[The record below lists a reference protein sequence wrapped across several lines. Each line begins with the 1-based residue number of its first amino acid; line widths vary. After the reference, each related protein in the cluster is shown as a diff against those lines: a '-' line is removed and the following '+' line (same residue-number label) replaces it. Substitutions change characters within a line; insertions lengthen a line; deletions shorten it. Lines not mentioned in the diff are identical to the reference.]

1 MLSALAGCRSPGPVP
16 AAPTQIDRLIAAHPE
31 LTSGRFSVIADFEDP
46 RHAQLLSWSGVS
58 PGAKFTVDSTAG
70 RRETGGTA
78 VRLSA
83 SSPRDALTISNDR
96 ATDWYMRRDW
106 RGFDL
111 LLMAVQAPAK
121 SSLRIEVTAGSVQDR
136 RTSHTF
142 VPLDRGW
149 NQVRLDLA
157 DLAER
162 VPIDDVRELRL
173 GIADGERSTELVLD
187 DLILTASTDELFRDT
202 TADAHGLY
210 ARRVGRRL
218 VVGAADRF
226 ELVFAGGQIVG
237 WYDLSSDPQRL
248 ENLVR
253 GTALG
258 PFPVTLAGAEGTL
271 IGPSN
276 ATGVWGSGGTVSA
289 RQRLIEANAVRVRV
303 EAELEASDTT
313 RGRPRTRTVYT
324 AYADG
329 GVFVDAEWTFGAGA
343 ATSRTAVTTGFAAAL
358 LEGCWFQVAPGSG
371 PCASAELHCDA
382 GTSRLGIRWLSPTL
396 AAPAL
401 VADVGEGAAMV
412 TAPVPSG
419 TDGVARWAAE
429 IRLAGTPADAAGD
442 MPPAGATTPASAT
455 SGSIPQSQSGDS
467 DCLTRGATI
476 EKGNAFAAS
485 ALMDRASGFNPAD
498 GCIHV
503 EPADG
508 TARLVIDRR
517 KKSAIPLA
525 FAAHLPPDHDAW
537 VYVDGLLLSRTVRVS
552 PELLVFQVSAA
563 PNARAVVEVLTRQA
577 RAADDFRP
585 PQ

>member
-1 MLSALAGCRSPGPVP
+1 MLSALAGCRSSGPVP
-16 AAPTQIDRLIAAHPE
+16 AAPTQIDRLIAVHPE
-31 LTSGRFSVIADFEDP
+31 LSGGRFSVIADFEDP

-58 PGAKFTVDSTAG
+58 PGARFTVDSTAG

-83 SSPRDALTISNDR
+83 SSPRDTLTISNDH

-111 LLMAVQAPAK
+111 LLLAVQAPTK
-121 SSLRIEVTAGSVQDR
+121 SSLRIEVTAGSGQDR

-173 GIADGERSTELVLD
+173 GIADGERATELVLD
-187 DLILTASTDELFRDT
+187 DLILTASTEELFSDT
-202 TADAHGLY
+202 SAGAHGLY

-218 VVGAADRF
+218 MIGATDRF

-258 PFPVTLAGAEGTL
+258 PFPMALRGPDGAPEA
-271 IGPSN
+271 
-276 ATGVWGSGGTVSA
+276 ATGAINVWGATGTVAA
-289 RQRLIEANAVRVRV
+289 RQRLIEANLVRLRV
-303 EAELEASDTT
+303 EVELDSSEAT
-313 RGRPRTRTVYT
+313 RGDGGRTHTIYTIYRGGDIFVGGDWQLGSAGSTGNAGIGMGFAVASSAACQFQVDSAAGACVGAKLACGDGHSPLAIHWPSPSMANPKTVDSVEGAT
-324 AYADG
+324 MVAAAMPVGADG
-329 GVFVDAEWTFGAGA
+329 VSRFAARLQLAGPGPGSA
-343 ATSRTAVTTGFAAAL
+343 GDESRTTD
-358 LEGCWFQVAPGSG
+358 GSG
-371 PCASAELHCDA
+371 PPAEPPSEEDA
-382 GTSRLGIRWLSPTL
+382 CVFRGI
-396 AAPAL
+396 AI
-401 VADVGEGAAMV
+401 E
-412 TAPVPSG
+412 
-419 TDGVARWAAE
+419 
-429 IRLAGTPADAAGD
+429 
-442 MPPAGATTPASAT
+442 
-455 SGSIPQSQSGDS
+455 
-467 DCLTRGATI
+467 RGQPL
-476 EKGNAFAAS
+476 AAS
-485 ALMDRASGFNPAD
+485 ALTDRTSGFDPVD
-498 GCIHV
+498 GCVHV

-517 KKSAIPLA
+517 KKSAIPLG
-525 FAAHLPPDHDAW
+525 FAAHLAADHDAW
-537 VYVDGLLLSRTVRVS
+537 VYVDGLLFSRAVRVN

-563 PNARAVVEVLTRQA
+563 PNARTVVEVLTRQA
-577 RAADDFRP
+577 RPADDFRP